1 MKPMWTGSDV
11 LFLIKY
17 PPSRKIKYI
26 YMFCYRIF
34 ARILDFFAQ
43 EHYVVS
49 EHLIPELRQFGMK
62 KPIKVLVDPPLLT
75 KKVKKKQHDGFVV
88 MYYRPKTNNQ
98 TYTDWVY
105 GYDIIKEVEKELD
118 CYFLEVDGHMDM
130 EDVYAKIDF
139 YLRPNRHDG
148 NPRMV
153 MECAINNIP
162 YYWSYENP
170 NKEEIIK
177 KIKNCIGQSK

>member
-1 MKPMWTGSDV
+1 MKPLWTGSDV

-17 PPSRKIKYI
+17 PPSKKRKYI

-34 ARILDFFAQ
+34 AKILDFFAQ

-49 EHLIPELRQFGMK
+49 SHLVKELSTVVK
-62 KPIKVLVDPPLLT
+62 KPIKVLPDPPLFT
-75 KKVKKKQHDGFVV
+75 KKVQKIGHPTFNV

-98 TYTDWVY
+98 IFTDWVY
-105 GYDIIKEVEKELD
+105 GYDIIQEVKKEVDADFVELD
-118 CYFLEVDGHMDM
+118 GTFDM
-130 EDVYAKIDF
+130 EEVYAETDF

-162 YYWSYENP
+162 YYWTYENP
-170 NKEEIIK
+170 NKEDIIREIK
-177 KIKNCIGQSK
+177 RCQNSKF